1 MSLANLDA
9 LIQAKSPLLY
19 FKLHDLADYP
29 NIPNH
34 GSGATTASWKGG
46 QPVQLE
52 SLSGPVVELNGSR
65 WVELLGGGVLDT
77 SNGFTVEALVYFD
90 EPRNYMRLFELGAS
104 NRSAIFATGFIATNN
119 ELMTRYYNGSTSS
132 STAIALSDFFARVHH
147 LVGVIDPVSGTQKLY
162 LNGQLV
168 NEAAN
173 TFVLN
178 SINAEL
184 GNLFYSLW
192 AQTGS
197 SGDQIAKG
205 GANYLAVYLEPLTA
219 QQVAEHATEINGLG
233 LDIVESIQY
242 NHQPLRSRLTWA
254 NQETPGQAA
263 PDLAP
268 VADIGFR
275 TNGPVPNLPI
285 TGRLR
290 PGNGNDHFTPGRNIP
305 LGNIDA
311 MVTLQGSPVA
321 RPVFVL
327 NQRGVILRQTHSGA
341 NGRYVVEGLEQDQRY
356 IVFALD
362 EPDRE
367 YNAAIS
373 DYVKPE

>member
-1 MSLANLDA
+1 MAYRDIILASNPLAYWPMTDYGNPLFDDSGNDVPMVVDGTLNVAWIVLVEEGSFACYISGDGAGMPRIEHDDLPGLVAFECWIYNEGDPTDPEYIQFNGQISGTDVRRIVLAHEGSQYLNWYNAAMGGHQSHTTQTTRASLAYKATHFLVQYDSTAGETHVYIGGVKDSGLTLGYDA
-9 LIQAKSPLLY
+9 LTPDAAGRRI
-19 FKLHDLADYP
+19 
-29 NIPNH
+29 
-34 GSGATTASWKGG
+34 
-46 QPVQLE
+46 
-52 SLSGPVVELNGSR
+52 
-65 WVELLGGGVLDT
+65 
-77 SNGFTVEALVYFD
+77 
-90 EPRNYMRLFELGAS
+90 
-104 NRSAIFATGFIATNN
+104 
-119 ELMTRYYNGSTSS
+119 
-132 STAIALSDFFARVHH
+132 
-147 LVGVIDPVSGTQKLY
+147 LVGGYFAGNNPSSRF
-162 LNGQLV
+162 
-168 NEAAN
+168 AN
-173 TFVLN
+173 TKYLGHIAAYDHLLTQQEIDDRIAVGTPPDPGW
-178 SINAEL
+178 NA
-184 GNLFYSLW
+184 
-192 AQTGS
+192 
-197 SGDQIAKG
+197 
-205 GANYLAVYLEPLTA
+205 
-219 QQVAEHATEINGLG
+219 H
-233 LDIVESIQY
+233 
-242 NHQPLRSRLTWA
+242 RSRLTWA